1 MGKKILIDAKQ
12 PEETRVVLLNGNRI
26 EDFDQETTTKLQNK
40 GNIYLA
46 RVTRVEPSL
55 QAAFIEYGGNRHG
68 FLAFSE
74 IHPDYYRIPVED
86 RKALTEEILKAEEQN
101 VKKSETSEKIIKDKK
116 KTKKIEEEDNS
127 SQKELKES
135 EKDKEKIKK
144 LSDSVDDQN
153 DEPETI
159 GGSDETTSFDQTK
172 ILKKYKI
179 QEVISKRQILLV
191 QVAKEERGNKGAALT
206 TYISL
211 AGRYCV
217 LMPNTIRG
225 GGVSRKI
232 SNLED
237 RKRLKSIIDEMKMP
251 EGMAVIIRTA
261 GSDRTKSELKKD
273 FSYLQNLWDTIRE
286 KTVQSTAPILINEE
300 GNLIKRTIRDLYNND
315 VNEVLVAGEDGF
327 NTAKD
332 YINQMVP
339 NHSKK
344 VKIFKDSKNSIF
356 QKYNVEKQLDS
367 MNLPSVKL
375 KSGGYIVINQTEA
388 LVAIDVNSGRAT
400 KERNIEETAFK
411 TNLEAAEE
419 VARQLK
425 LRDLSGLIV
434 IDFIDMEGYKNQ
446 NSVEKKLKEAMNS
459 DRARIQIGRISHFG
473 LLELSRQRLRP
484 SVSENYFSSC
494 TVCGGTGTIRSVESS
509 AIRVLRKIEEANLQN
524 EIIEVFVPSKIGMY
538 ILNQK
543 RKSINEI
550 EERLNLNILFQFDN
564 HDAELD
570 CRIEKKSPLVTQDD
584 LNIKS
589 EDQKKS
595 ENLKNTSK
603 YKKNKRAQW
612 KKQKSGDSLEQENSN
627 LNTAKDL
634 ELKNSVK
641 EELNGNQ
648 KSKQTIGKKLNSE
661 TSDKLNV
668 PKNDEKIETKELPD
682 KNKKSQKSSKKKI
695 ASSKKTDKSGKDN
708 TAIKDG
714 SKSNVDTIAK
724 KDIAEPQDKNN
735 KINGKNAKEKKRVSK
750 ASQKLDI
757 VNVDNATKEKKGGWW
772 SQSKT

>member
-55 QAAFIEYGGNRHG
+55 QAAFVEYGGNRHG

-86 RKALTEEILKAEEQN
+86 RKALTEEILKAEEQDL
-101 VKKSETSEKIIKDKK
+101 KKSEASEKIIKDKK
-116 KTKKIEEEDNS
+116 SLKENEEEND
-127 SQKELKES
+127 Q
-135 EKDKEKIKK
+135 DQK
-144 LSDSVDDQN
+144 LSKSNDNNQN
-153 DEPETI
+153 EKPETI

-232 SNLED
+232 SNVED

-261 GSDRTKSELKKD
+261 GSDRTKLELKKD
-273 FSYLQNLWDTIRE
+273 FSYLQNLWNDIRE
-286 KTVQSTAPILINEE
+286 KTVKSTAPILINEE
-300 GNLIKRTIRDLYNND
+300 GNLIKRTIRDLYNKD
-315 VNEVLVAGEDGF
+315 ISEVLVAGEDGF

-332 YINQMVP
+332 YIKQMIP
-339 NHSKK
+339 NHLKK
-344 VKIFKDSKNSIF
+344 VKFFKDNQNSIF
-356 QKYNVEKQLDS
+356 QRYNVEKQLDS

-388 LVAIDVNSGRAT
+388 LVAIDVNSGKAT
-400 KERNIEETAFK
+400 KERNIEETALK

-446 NSVEKKLKEAMNS
+446 NSVEKKLKEAMNA

-484 SVSENYFSSC
+484 SVSENYFSNC

-509 AIRVLRKIEEANLQN
+509 AIRVLRKIEEANLHN
-524 EIIEVFVPSKIGMY
+524 VEVEVFVPSKIGMY

-543 RKSINEI
+543 RKSIKEI
-550 EERLNLNILFQFDN
+550 EEKLNLNIFFQFDD

-570 CRIEKKSPLVTQDD
+570 CRIESKSTLVPQ
-584 LNIKS
+584 
-589 EDQKKS
+589 EDFKPAIEDPKKS
-595 ENLKNTSK
+595 ENFKSISK
-603 YKKNKRAQW
+603 HKKNKRAQW
-612 KKQKSGDSLEQENSN
+612 RKAKLGNNAEPENSN
-627 LNTAKDL
+627 VNNNEVLQDKKSIKEKNNDKQTLKKTPTKNSHSETENKLNIDTKNEKKEDKKISGKIKPPHRISKKKISPTKKSD
-634 ELKNSVK
+634 ESSEENEGKKNSVK
-641 EELNGNQ
+641 LQ
-648 KSKQTIGKKLNSE
+648 
-661 TSDKLNV
+661 
-668 PKNDEKIETKELPD
+668 
-682 KNKKSQKSSKKKI
+682 
-695 ASSKKTDKSGKDN
+695 
-708 TAIKDG
+708 
-714 SKSNVDTIAK
+714 
-724 KDIAEPQDKNN
+724 KNN
-735 KINGKNAKEKKRVSK
+735 TKAESQQNGKNAKVKKRTPK

-757 VNVDNATKEKKGGWW
+757 VNVDNVTKEKKGGWW

>member
-1 MGKKILIDAKQ
+1 MGKKLLIDAKQ

-101 VKKSETSEKIIKDKK
+101 LNE
-116 KTKKIEEEDNS
+116 NS
-127 SQKELKES
+127 SEEKTAATEIISEQKES
-135 EKDKEKIKK
+135 EDKDIDTISKQKDETEK
-144 LSDSVDDQN
+144 
-153 DEPETI
+153 PEII
-159 GGSDETTSFDQTK
+159 GGSDEANAFDQTK
-172 ILKKYKI
+172 VLKRYKI

-232 SNLED
+232 SKIED
-237 RKRLKSIIDEMKMP
+237 RKRLKSIIDDIKMP
-251 EGMAVIIRTA
+251 EGMAIIIRTA
-261 GSDRTKSELKKD
+261 GSDRTKVELKKD
-273 FSYLQNLWDTIRE
+273 FSYLQTLWNTIRE

-315 VNEVLVAGEDGF
+315 VKEVWVSGEDGF

-332 YINQMVP
+332 YIKQIIPNQIKRVKFFKE
-339 NHSKK
+339 SKH
-344 VKIFKDSKNSIF
+344 SIF

-367 MNLPSVKL
+367 MNLPTVKL

-400 KERNIEETAFK
+400 KERNIEETALK

-419 VARQLK
+419 VARQLR

-446 NSVEKKLKEAMNS
+446 HSVEKKLKEAMSS

-484 SVSENYFSSC
+484 SVSENYFSNC
-494 TVCGGTGTIRSVESS
+494 PHCGGTGVIRSVESS
-509 AIRVLRKIEEANLQN
+509 ALRVLRRIEETNLKN
-524 EIIEVFVPSKIGMY
+524 EIIDVIIPSKIGMY

-543 RKSINEI
+543 RKLIQEI
-550 EERLNLNILFQFDN
+550 ENKLNLNITFKFD
-564 HDAELD
+564 DQDPDLD
-570 CRIEKKSPLVTQDD
+570 CKIDKKGALKEQEETKTVNENEKQSESLQSSSKNKKPRRNSWRKIKSDDKPEVNNLKVENKEDLESSEFLKDADKVDKKSKDIDESNEQKKISEKSIDKVEKKEPEDKSILKRVKKPRRISNKKGIVSKEIN
-584 LNIKS
+584 NIESDK
-589 EDQKKS
+589 EKG
-595 ENLKNTSK
+595 SK
-603 YKKNKRAQW
+603 YKKPTS
-612 KKQKSGDSLEQENSN
+612 KKEAVTERSMD
-627 LNTAKDL
+627 T
-634 ELKNSVK
+634 
-641 EELNGNQ
+641 
-648 KSKQTIGKKLNSE
+648 KKL
-661 TSDKLNV
+661 KV
-668 PKNDEKIETKELPD
+668 
-682 KNKKSQKSSKKKI
+682 
-695 ASSKKTDKSGKDN
+695 
-708 TAIKDG
+708 
-714 SKSNVDTIAK
+714 
-724 KDIAEPQDKNN
+724 
-735 KINGKNAKEKKRVSK
+735 KKRVPK

-757 VNVDNATKEKKGGWW
+757 VNVDNINKEKKGGWW
-772 SQSKT
+772 SQSKP